1 MIKANILRAKD
12 RAALAC
18 SRARR
23 DPSGIKIVAVSKG
36 RPVKDI
42 EDALACGLTEF
53 GENRVQDA
61 LLKFNQLTTGKQ
73 ANRQAIK
80 WHMIGHLQMN
90 KVRDAV
96 KIFDLIHSVDSLR
109 LAYEVDSQ
117 AAKIGK
123 VQDIFIEVKTSP
135 EANKSGFLPGEIF
148 EAIGKISGLGN
159 ISLKGLMT
167 IAPLSGAPEDA
178 RPYFSLLR
186 SLRDKF
192 DKSFS
197 LSMGMSDDFEIAIEE
212 GANMVRI
219 GRAIFDS

>member
-1 MIKANILRAKD
+1 MVKDNIARVFERINSASARAKI
-12 RAALAC
+12 
-18 SRARR
+18 
-23 DPSGIKIVAVSKG
+23 DPSGVRIIAVSKG
-36 RPVKDI
+36 RQVKDI
-42 EDALACGLTEF
+42 EDALACGLNEI
-53 GENRVQDA
+53 GENRVQEAA
-61 LLKFNQLTTGKQ
+61 LKHSDKRL
-73 ANRQAIK
+73 NRYIPLVK

-109 LAYEVDSQ
+109 LAYEIDSQ

-123 VQDIFIEVKTSP
+123 VQDILIEVKTSP
-135 EANKSGFLPGEIF
+135 EATKSGFLPGEIS
-148 EAIGKISGLGN
+148 EAIDKISGLRN
-159 ISLKGLMT
+159 ASLKGLMT

-192 DKSFS
+192 NKGFS
-197 LSMGMSDDFEIAIEE
+197 LSMGMTDDFEIAIEE